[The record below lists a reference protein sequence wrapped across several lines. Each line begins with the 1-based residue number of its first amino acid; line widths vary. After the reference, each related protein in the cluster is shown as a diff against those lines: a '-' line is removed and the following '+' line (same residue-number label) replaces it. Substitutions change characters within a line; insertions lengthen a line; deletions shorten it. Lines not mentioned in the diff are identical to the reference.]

1 MSPQQSKIIDILK
14 SSDKP
19 LTVKEIA
26 REMES
31 PIITVRPA
39 VFSMVGAE
47 LRVSSKVAGAFEVDP
62 SR

>member
-39 VFSMVGAE
+39 VFEMVGKE
-47 LRVSSKVAGAFEVDP
+47 LRASGDVVGAFEVNP